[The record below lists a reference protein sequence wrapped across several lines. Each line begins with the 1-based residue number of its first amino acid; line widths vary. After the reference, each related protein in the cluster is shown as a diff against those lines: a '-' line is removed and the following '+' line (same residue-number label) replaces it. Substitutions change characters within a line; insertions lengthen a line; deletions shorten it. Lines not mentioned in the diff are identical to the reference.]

1 MQMNLQ
7 LKSVVEICRL
17 NLQLKS
23 YMKWMGPGFVPVP
36 CCLRAPGGQVLY
48 AQNERRQRP
57 AVPDG
62 RDHRMNRRGIREQVF
77 KLLFRAEFNT
87 PDQMEEQA
95 RFFFDSGDFTATP
108 ADEKA
113 IIEKTRKIMDKI
125 PELDQMIGSGLKGW
139 RLDRVGK
146 VELAILRL
154 AVYEIC
160 FDDDVPA
167 GAAINEAVELAKKF
181 GQDNAGQF
189 VNGVLAQFAAE
200 K

>member
-1 MQMNLQ
+1 
-7 LKSVVEICRL
+7 
-17 NLQLKS
+17 
-23 YMKWMGPGFVPVP
+23 
-36 CCLRAPGGQVLY
+36 
-48 AQNERRQRP
+48 
-57 AVPDG
+57 
-62 RDHRMNRRGIREQVF
+62 MNRRGIREQVF

-95 RFFFDSGDFTATP
+95 RFFFDSGDFKATE
-108 ADEKA
+108 ADEKT
-113 IIEKTRKIMDKI
+113 IIEKTRKIMEKI

-146 VELAILRL
+146 VELA
-154 AVYEIC
+154 
-160 FDDDVPA
+160 
-167 GAAINEAVELAKKF
+167 KKF

>member
-1 MQMNLQ
+1 MTEVG
-7 LKSVVEICRL
+7 K
-17 NLQLKS
+17 K
-23 YMKWMGPGFVPVP
+23 
-36 CCLRAPGGQVLY
+36 
-48 AQNERRQRP
+48 
-57 AVPDG
+57 
-62 RDHRMNRRGIREQVF
+62 
-77 KLLFRAEFNT
+77 
-87 PDQMEEQA
+87 
-95 RFFFDSGDFTATP
+95 
-108 ADEKA
+108 
-113 IIEKTRKIMDKI
+113 
-125 PELDQMIGSGLKGW
+125 LDQTRNNSSFGWNLTSTSFSLNANNSQNIFYADRNGIKIRGNAEVTGKICVIGSGLKGW

>member
-1 MQMNLQ
+1 
-7 LKSVVEICRL
+7 
-17 NLQLKS
+17 
-23 YMKWMGPGFVPVP
+23 
-36 CCLRAPGGQVLY
+36 
-48 AQNERRQRP
+48 
-57 AVPDG
+57 
-62 RDHRMNRRGIREQVF
+62 MNRRGIREQVF

-113 IIEKTRKIMDKI
+113 IIEKTRKIMDTI

-154 AVYEIC
+154 AVYEIY

-181 GQDNAGQF
+181 GQDNAGPF

>member
-1 MQMNLQ
+1 
-7 LKSVVEICRL
+7 
-17 NLQLKS
+17 
-23 YMKWMGPGFVPVP
+23 
-36 CCLRAPGGQVLY
+36 
-48 AQNERRQRP
+48 
-57 AVPDG
+57 
-62 RDHRMNRRGIREQVF
+62 MNRRGIREQVF

-95 RFFFDSGDFTATP
+95 ATP

-181 GQDNAGQF
+181 GQHQRSGRAGQEIRT
-189 VNGVLAQFAAE
+189 G
-200 K
+200 

>member
-1 MQMNLQ
+1 
-7 LKSVVEICRL
+7 
-17 NLQLKS
+17 
-23 YMKWMGPGFVPVP
+23 
-36 CCLRAPGGQVLY
+36 
-48 AQNERRQRP
+48 
-57 AVPDG
+57 
-62 RDHRMNRRGIREQVF
+62 MNRRGIREQVF

-108 ADEKA
+108 A
-113 IIEKTRKIMDKI
+113 
-125 PELDQMIGSGLKGW
+125 DQMIGSGLKGW

>member
-1 MQMNLQ
+1 
-7 LKSVVEICRL
+7 
-17 NLQLKS
+17 
-23 YMKWMGPGFVPVP
+23 
-36 CCLRAPGGQVLY
+36 
-48 AQNERRQRP
+48 
-57 AVPDG
+57 
-62 RDHRMNRRGIREQVF
+62 MNRRGIREQVF

-95 RFFFDSGDFTATP
+95 
-108 ADEKA
+108 
-113 IIEKTRKIMDKI
+113 IIEKTRKIMEKI

>member
-1 MQMNLQ
+1 
-7 LKSVVEICRL
+7 
-17 NLQLKS
+17 
-23 YMKWMGPGFVPVP
+23 
-36 CCLRAPGGQVLY
+36 
-48 AQNERRQRP
+48 
-57 AVPDG
+57 
-62 RDHRMNRRGIREQVF
+62 MNRRGIREQVF

-139 RLDRVGK
+139 RRDRVGK
-146 VELAILRL
+146 
-154 AVYEIC
+154 
-160 FDDDVPA
+160 
-167 GAAINEAVELAKKF
+167 VELAKKF